1 MLAFGTA
8 RRTGGTAQAGF
19 RGPLVSRRSSDLIM
33 KKIKLHKYFT
43 KYLFKPINININ
55 SASYVPGI

>member
-1 MLAFGTA
+1 M
-8 RRTGGTAQAGF
+8 
-19 RGPLVSRRSSDLIM
+19 VSRYFPDLLM
-33 KKIKLHKYFT
+33 KKIKLYKYFT